1 MKPSQSKRG
10 TALRSPTIKDVA
22 SQSGVSQ
29 KTVSRVVNGES
40 GVHEKTRLKVQQAI
54 AELGYRPDLSAR
66 SLRNGGRFYGL
77 GLVYDNP
84 NAHYVIGMQE
94 GVLAA
99 CEERGYGLQIL
110 PCDANSPRLA
120 TKLLVARQRSRLG
133 GLILTPPMSEQPGL
147 IRALGEQEV
156 PFMRIVSA
164 SSEPDDGHPCVYVDD
179 RSAAREIT
187 AHLIQLGHAQI
198 GFLGGDREHGSN
210 IERYAGYAQALK
222 DYGVPL
228 DERLVVNSH
237 FTFDDGFR
245 GARRLLTGE
254 PRPTAIF
261 GSNDEIAAG
270 VLAAARSV
278 GLSVPWDLSIAGFED
293 SPFSRQA
300 WPALTTARQSPHDI
314 ARAAALRLMQLIEN
328 PAAETGGA
336 EPRGFTPQLVVRG
349 STAPPRSAA

>member
-1 MKPSQSKRG
+1 
-10 TALRSPTIKDVA
+10 LRSPTIKDVA
-22 SQSGVSQ
+22 SRAGISE

-40 GVHEKTRLKVQQAI
+40 GVHERTRLKVQQAI
-54 AELGYRPDLSAR
+54 AELGYQPDLSAR

-94 GVLAA
+94 GVLSA

-110 PCDANSPRLA
+110 PCKADSPQLA
-120 TKLLVARQRSRLG
+120 TKLLVARQRARLG
-133 GLILTPPMSEQPGL
+133 GLILTPPISEQPHIL
-147 IRALGEQEV
+147 HALDEQEL

-164 SSEPDDGHPCVYVDD
+164 SSEPDDGLPCVYVDD

-187 AHLIQLGHAQI
+187 THLIQLGHARI
-198 GFLGGDREHGSN
+198 GFLGGDQHGSN
-210 IERYAGYAQALK
+210 IERYAGYVEAL
-222 DYGVPL
+222 GNHGIPL
-228 DERLVVNSH
+228 DEQLVVNSH
-237 FTFDDGFR
+237 FTFDDGFSA
-245 GARRLLTGE
+245 ARRLLTIE

-278 GLSVPWDLSIAGFED
+278 GLSVPWDLSVAGFED

-314 ARAAALRLMQLIEN
+314 AKAAALRLMQLIESTSHDTGD
-328 PAAETGGA
+328 AAPHRFA
-336 EPRGFTPQLVVRG
+336 PQLVVRS